1 MNITNFQVN
10 FYVPIIISLQLL
22 LLSLEII
29 YVKVQNYLTKQIL
42 PDWRKFARETG
53 LPDVDYLLQHL
64 DYDYNDDTQKM
75 EKFLKF
81 LNESSPEHWIEKIAS
96 GLYRMG
102 KYASL
107 QSITQI
113 GKSFK

>member
-1 MNITNFQVN
+1 MLF
-10 FYVPIIISLQLL
+10 
-22 LLSLEII
+22 LSLETI

-53 LPDVDYLLQHL
+53 LPDVDDLLQHL
-64 DYDYNDDTQKM
+64 DHDYNDDTRKM
-75 EKFLKF
+75 EEFLKS
-81 LNESSPEHWIEKIAS
+81 LNETFPEHWIEKIVS
-96 GLYRMG
+96 SLYRMR